1 MRALAL
7 IVILLTGPACAP
19 AATPAP
25 PPSAFKLDCS
35 RTFEALSADI
45 LALPDLKPAPRTPG
59 EPYRYFATPDGTLA
73 FVFTEP
79 GAPGH
84 PAVIRQVAAR
94 KAGPPVMENT
104 GCPYGDRKGF
114 DELMAYLGDLDT
126 R

>member
-1 MRALAL
+1 MRAHAL
-7 IVILLTGPACAP
+7 IAILLTGQACAP

-35 RTFEALSADI
+35 RTYEALSADV
-45 LALPDLKPAPRTPG
+45 LALPDVKPAPRSPG
-59 EPYRYFATPDGTLA
+59 EPYRYYSTPDGTLA

-84 PAVIRQVAAR
+84 PAIIRQVAAR
-94 KAGPPVMENT
+94 KDGATVMENT

-114 DELMAYLGDLDT
+114 DQLMTYLGGLDT